1 MRRIEIEG
9 RRNRSSVEKGAVGEE
24 QVFALLQARF
34 PYSRLDRCSLQ
45 GGHQGDLAITLP
57 GTSLTVMI
65 EVKNLRQGVTVP
77 PDQVLDIFSYFC

>member
-1 MRRIEIEG
+1 M
-9 RRNRSSVEKGAVGEE
+9 
-24 QVFALLQARF
+24 FALLQARF

-77 PDQVLDIFSYFC
+77 PDQVLDIFSRFC